1 MSSQLIIWPMIMVAL
16 ATLWIYLPMSKVRVA
31 SVKSGKT
38 KSSAY
43 RLNIGEPEESLRYS
57 NALRNQ
63 YESPVLFYTVCLAA
77 FVTNN
82 ANSGMILL
90 AFAYAIIKIIHITI
104 HVTTNRLRH
113 RRPIFALSYAI
124 LGVMWLVLAVRLTGL
139 I

>member
-1 MSSQLIIWPMIMVAL
+1 MSSELIIWPMIMVAL

-43 RLNIGEPEESLRYS
+43 RLNIGEPEDSLRYS

-63 YESPVLFYTVCLAA
+63 YESPVLFYAVCLAA
-77 FVTNN
+77 FVTDN
-82 ANSGMILL
+82 ANIGMILL
-90 AFAYAIIKIIHITI
+90 GFAYAIIKIVHVTI

-113 RRPIFALSYAI
+113 RRSIFALSYAV